1 MQLHQTWTEALDRI
15 DRYHQ
20 EAERE
25 RIGAASPQNGSG
37 RRRMAGGLRAA
48 AARLARFADRLER
61 KTGDRWNA
69 IETSQPVAPSAR
81 A

>member
-1 MQLHQTWTEALDRI
+1 MHLHQTWTEALDRI

-25 RIGAASPQNGSG
+25 RIGAAWPQNGSG
-37 RRRMAGGLRAA
+37 RKRMAGGLRAA

-61 KTGDRWNA
+61 SKGDRWSE
-69 IETSQPVAPSAR
+69 IEASPPVAPSAR